1 MSQVLSVQ
9 QLREIVPVRPG
20 MHLLDKVYIESE
32 TKAWGLK
39 SISMG
44 EVFFLGHFPNQPIF
58 PGVLQTEAAAQ
69 LAEVLVWKK
78 LDPERKGDIY
88 LKSLRR
94 VKFRKPNYPG
104 DRIMIELE
112 ITSITDDT
120 AEFTATISNG
130 AGVATNLSGSL
141 GVRPKQQE
149 VEFVREF
156 NEFDRGRNLVMDTAK
171 IQSIIPHRYPF
182 LFVDYVAK
190 IEGNH
195 VVGVKNCTETEPIFR
210 QYKDDYT
217 VLLSS
222 VQPEI
227 TAQVGAIYSLSRPE
241 ATGKIAIFMGIDSA
255 DFNFPIYP
263 GDQMRLEVDMPDIK
277 SKFGRGEGCM
287 IVNGKEASRTV
298 MMFAI
303 VDKV

>member
-1 MSQVLSVQ
+1 MSQVLGVREI
-9 QLREIVPVRPG
+9 REIVPARKG
-20 MHLLDKVYIESE
+20 MLLLDKVYMESE

-44 EVFFLGHFPNQPIF
+44 ETFFLGHFPNHPIF
-58 PGVLQTEAAAQ
+58 PGVLQTEVAAQ

-88 LKSLRR
+88 LKSLRN
-94 VKFRKPNYPG
+94 VKFRNPNYPG
-104 DRIMIELE
+104 HRIMAEVE
-112 ITSITDDT
+112 ITSVTDDA
-120 AEFTATISNG
+120 AEFSAVIHNGGKREATSLTG
-130 AGVATNLSGSL
+130 TL
-141 GVRPKQQE
+141 GVRPRQD
-149 VEFVREF
+149 VEFVPEF
-156 NEFDRGRNLVMDTAK
+156 NEFDRERNLVMDTEK
-171 IQSIIPHRYPF
+171 IQTIIPHRYPF

-190 IEGNH
+190 MEGNH
-195 VVGVKNCTETEPIFR
+195 VVGIKNCTETEPIFR
-210 QYKDDYT
+210 EYRDGYT

-241 ATGKIAIFMGIDSA
+241 SAGKIAIFMGIDRS
-255 DFNFPIYP
+255 DFFHPIFP

-277 SKFGRGEGCM
+277 SRFGRGEGYM
-287 IVNGKEASRTV
+287 IVNGKEVSRTQ